1 MKTKEL
7 REMSN
12 EELMDSQKGFNQELL
27 NLRHQI
33 TTHQVE
39 NPKRIRTVKRI
50 LSRIQTILRERE
62 LGGGLTG

>member
-1 MKTKEL
+1 MKAQEL
-7 REMSN
+7 REMSD
-12 EELMDSQKGFNQELL
+12 EELMDSQKGFNRELL